1 MSIRK
6 TLCSAAGATLLLFA
20 LAGCASGGTAGTT
33 ASTPAPEQS
42 TQEPVTQAQPSE
54 VTSSPVAVEVQGLPS
69 EYWITYEMENGDGT
83 ISRITMAKDS
93 EGNLYFQNGEEELW
107 FLTDGSGYVQAMP
120 DEDGILSPVSTGT
133 ILKESAV
140 QKSTAA
146 FWDCVETSDKLIA
159 PGFSH
164 AGTTTVAE
172 RACDLYTQTMG
183 VAGLNVTYNLYI
195 DQETGICMGW
205 TEDKE
210 TGIFDSDPSEGTF
223 LCAEFQTDSVVLP
236 NLGS

>member
-6 TLCSAAGATLLLFA
+6 TLSSTAAAGLLLAA

-33 ASTPAPEQS
+33 VSTPAPKQS
-42 TQEPVTQAQPSE
+42 TQEPVTQTQPSE
-54 VTSSPVAVEVQGLPS
+54 SASSPVAVESQGLPS

-83 ISRITMAKDS
+83 ISRITMAKDG
-93 EGNLYFQNGEEELW
+93 EGNLYFQNGGEELW
-107 FLTDGSGYVQAMP
+107 FLADGSGYVQAVP
-120 DEDGILSPVSTGT
+120 DEDGVLSPVSTGT
-133 ILKESAV
+133 ILKESSV

-164 AGTTTVAE
+164 AGTATVVE
-172 RACDLYTQTMG
+172 RTCDLYTHTMG

-210 TGIFDSDPSEGTF
+210 TGIFDSEPSEGTF
-223 LCAEFQTDSVVLP
+223 LCTEFQTDSVVLP